1 MRALMAADIVVIQL
15 NALHQLNF
23 KITFIKPLVLNN
35 RTLESRRR
43 VITQGEILS
52 KQVLVFS
59 K

>member
-1 MRALMAADIVVIQL
+1 MAADIVVIQL

-35 RTLESRRR
+35 RTLKSRRR

-52 KQVLVFS
+52 KQVLVFG